1 MQVQWKW
8 KDRNSNVIWHLI
20 VGAQD
25 GLVLY

>member
-8 KDRNSNVIWHLI
+8 KDRNSDVIWHLI
-20 VGAQD
+20 VGAQG